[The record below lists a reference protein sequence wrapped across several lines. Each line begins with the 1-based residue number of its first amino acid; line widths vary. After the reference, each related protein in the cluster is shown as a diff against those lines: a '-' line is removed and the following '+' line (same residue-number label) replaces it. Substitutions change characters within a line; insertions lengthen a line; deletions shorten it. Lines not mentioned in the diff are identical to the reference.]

1 MSEPTYPK
9 LNDDPWQ
16 KTRFHGDGAGE
27 VWINAPSYR
36 RLRARDHRPLIPAI
50 PSILE
55 IDCGRGE
62 LLTESPTLGSPGI
75 GRFRFQVDQVH
86 AHLPQSDFRVKAG
99 EQLTFKAGVEVV
111 IISDALDEAV
121 DVRQLHEPVQAVYSP
136 GTRLILNYHSNFW
149 SSLFTAAHRLGLRRE
164 ASQSDWW
171 ATADAKK
178 RPDLSAWDVAQ
189 LHHFLVAADRGR
201 LGSII
206 DHHPA
211 LIHPLFCLTVFIVAR
226 SRGRPA
232 ANPARAL
239 SASVVG
245 PARNEAGSITSAVAR
260 TPTMSEGTDL
270 ILVGGQS
277 RAAPWAQIHN
287 EAANNPPL
295 KIEALR
301 PSDRGKG
308 DAELAELAA
317 AASDVLTALEAD
329 PTTPHE
335 ELPKVYEVIASG
347 KAELADGVSL
357 IYPTSQRAM
366 QFLYLRAKKSFDLIF
381 TWLLG
386 PPAKDTLWGTE
397 VLRRAQYEN
406 IAANRTYFGDFD
418 PLGDFDLG
426 FGAATQNLKI
436 ADTPIRHRE
445 RTHGETNLQRRRHG
459 WLLLR
464 TVIFPPSKLKFT

>member
-1 MSEPTYPK
+1 
-9 LNDDPWQ
+9 
-16 KTRFHGDGAGE
+16 
-27 VWINAPSYR
+27 
-36 RLRARDHRPLIPAI
+36 
-50 PSILE
+50 
-55 IDCGRGE
+55 
-62 LLTESPTLGSPGI
+62 
-75 GRFRFQVDQVH
+75 
-86 AHLPQSDFRVKAG
+86 
-99 EQLTFKAGVEVV
+99 
-111 IISDALDEAV
+111 
-121 DVRQLHEPVQAVYSP
+121 
-136 GTRLILNYHSNFW
+136 
-149 SSLFTAAHRLGLRRE
+149 
-164 ASQSDWW
+164 
-171 ATADAKK
+171 
-178 RPDLSAWDVAQ
+178 
-189 LHHFLVAADRGR
+189 
-201 LGSII
+201 
-206 DHHPA
+206 
-211 LIHPLFCLTVFIVAR
+211 
-226 SRGRPA
+226 
-232 ANPARAL
+232 
-239 SASVVG
+239 
-245 PARNEAGSITSAVAR
+245 
-260 TPTMSEGTDL
+260 MSEGTDL

-301 PSDRGKG
+301 QSDRGKG

-386 PPAKDTLWGTE
+386 PPAKDTLWGPE